1 MADVSVKMGV
11 SGISQFKQ
19 GMNEAQASVKTLD
32 AALKANE
39 KQFERSGNAEEHY
52 AAQTTLLNQKL
63 KQQKQIIENA
73 EKALKQM
80 EDNGVKQSSTA
91 YQNMQRKLIEA
102 TTAMM
107 DTQDQLDNLG
117 SKAAGTAEKTDQ
129 LASSLGG
136 LNKKVSLE
144 QVIGAVNSITD
155 GLERAAKKAVD
166 LGKELWNQIMD
177 SARRA
182 DDTATMSEMYGID
195 IDTFQRMQKLVAN
208 GMDTSVEAI
217 LTAQDKLKKGIGS
230 GNKQVMEYMQEL
242 GLMYE
247 TGKGSMTFITD
258 DAVEMFWQAG
268 KAIMAMGDAYDK
280 EAAAQ
285 AMFGRSWK
293 ELIPLFNTYDSL
305 EAYNEALAE
314 QTVNSEDTI
323 RDLAAL
329 NDAVGKLES
338 SWTTLKDE
346 VLGALAPALTK
357 GADAISG
364 LLDNLTKYLQT
375 EDGQKLLESMGKAVE
390 GLFKDISEIDPQ
402 EVVEGFTGVFNSI
415 IEGFKWLETN
425 SGTVVTALESIVIGW
440 GALKLTGGALE
451 IVKLIQGISG
461 LASGGAAAAAGE
473 AGAAAGAAWG
483 SSFASAVMAAAPWL
497 VGLYTLL
504 NPADTASND
513 WDVLFDEKSGKLTS
527 AGWQDWYNN
536 PENWADTLQEV
547 GDIFGDLARITSDEN
562 AINAMARYRMSGD
575 LDTLIREMESLGYIK
590 KLSDEELRKDTGVPE
605 TARVDENGYMYD
617 AAGNRI
623 GYQMPQSEGPTYRKN
638 RRTGEMEEIVP
649 PEMLDVGLPESGEVI
664 GLTEEQVAA
673 VERMWDAL
681 RTTGDFTDE
690 DWDAYEKAFEGQD
703 ELFKM
708 IDDAMDHLYQTNN
721 WDEEALAGLP
731 EDFFTIKAE
740 PELADDAQSSLQELL
755 NGLSLSAVVTL
766 KPSLSFGG
774 IDFFPHANG
783 LPMVPF
789 DGYPALL
796 HKGEQ
801 VVTARQVERESRNYS
816 SNLYVESMYMNN
828 GQDAE
833 GLAAAMAAAQRRT
846 SAGFGS

>member
-39 KQFERSGNAEEHY
+39 KQFARSGDAEAHY

-63 KQQKQIIENA
+63 KQQKEIITNA

-80 EDNGVKQSSTA
+80 ESNGVKQSSTA

-102 TTAMM
+102 TSAMM

-129 LASSLGG
+129 LATSLGG
-136 LNKKVSLE
+136 LNKKVSLD

-155 GLERAAKKAVD
+155 GLERAAKKAVQ
-166 LGKELWNQIMD
+166 LGKELWDTIMD

-182 DDTATMSEMYGID
+182 DDTATMAEMYGID
-195 IDTFQRMQKLVAN
+195 LDQFMRMQKLVAN
-208 GMDTSVEAI
+208 GMDTSVEAM
-217 LTAQDKLKKGIGS
+217 LSSQDKLKKGIGS
-230 GNKQVMEYMQEL
+230 GNKQVMEYMKEL
-242 GLMYE
+242 GLMFE

-258 DAVEMFWQAG
+258 DTVEMFWLAG
-268 KAIMAMGDAYDK
+268 KAIMAMGDAYDQ
-280 EAAAQ
+280 EAAAT
-285 AMFGRSWK
+285 ALFGRSWK
-293 ELIPLFNTYDSL
+293 ELRPLFDTYEDM
-305 EAYNEALAE
+305 EAYNAALE
-314 QTVNSEDTI
+314 QQTVNSEQTI

-329 NDAVGKLES
+329 NDAVSALES

-357 GADAISG
+357 GAEAISG

-415 IEGFKWLETN
+415 IEGFKWLEQN

-461 LASGGAAAAAGE
+461 LVGGGAASAAGQ

-504 NPADTASND
+504 NPAETASND
-513 WDVLFDEKSGKLTS
+513 WDVLFDEKTGKLTS

-547 GDIFGDLARITSDEN
+547 GDIFGDLGRITADEN

-590 KLSDEELRKDTGVPE
+590 KLSDEELRKDTWVPE
-605 TARVDENGYMYD
+605 TARIDENGYMYD
-617 AAGNRI
+617 AEGNQI
-623 GYQMPQSEGPTYRKN
+623 GYQMPKAEGPIYHRD
-638 RRTGEMEEIVP
+638 RRTGELTEIVQ

-664 GLTEEQVAA
+664 GLTEDQVAA
-673 VERMWDAL
+673 VERMWDAI

-690 DWDAYEKAFEGQD
+690 DWEAYESAFKGQE
-703 ELFKM
+703 ELFDL
-708 IDDAMDHLYQTNN
+708 IDEAMTDLYQRNN
-721 WDEEALAGLP
+721 WDDEALAGLP
-731 EDFFTIKAE
+731 EDFFKIQAE
-740 PELADDAQSSLQELL
+740 PELADDAQSTLQSKLD
-755 NGLSLSAVVTL
+755 GMRLSAVITL
-766 KPSLSFGG
+766 KPSLAFGG

-796 HKGEQ
+796 HKGEEI
-801 VVTARQVERESRNYS
+801 VTARQVERENRSYS

>member
-39 KQFERSGNAEEHY
+39 KQFARSGDAEAHY

-63 KQQKQIIENA
+63 KQQKEIIANA

-80 EDNGVKQSSTA
+80 ESNGVKQSSTA

-102 TTAMM
+102 TSAMM

-129 LASSLGG
+129 LATSLGG
-136 LNKKVSLE
+136 LNKKVSLD

-155 GLERAAKKAVD
+155 GLERAAKKAVQ
-166 LGKELWNQIMD
+166 LGKELWDTIMD

-182 DDTATMSEMYGID
+182 DDTATMAEMYGID
-195 IDTFQRMQKLVAN
+195 LDQFMRMQKLVAN
-208 GMDTSVEAI
+208 GMDTSVEAM
-217 LTAQDKLKKGIGS
+217 LSSQDKLKKGIGS
-230 GNKQVMEYMQEL
+230 GNKQVMEYMKEL
-242 GLMYE
+242 GLMFE

-258 DAVEMFWQAG
+258 DTVEMFWLAG
-268 KAIMAMGDAYDK
+268 KAIMAMGDAYDQ
-280 EAAAQ
+280 EAAAT
-285 AMFGRSWK
+285 ALFGRSWK
-293 ELIPLFNTYDSL
+293 ELRPLFDTYEDM
-305 EAYNEALAE
+305 EAYNAALE
-314 QTVNSEDTI
+314 NQTVNSEQTI

-329 NDAVGKLES
+329 NDAVSALES

-346 VLGALAPALTK
+346 VLGALAPELTK
-357 GADAISG
+357 GAEAISG

-375 EDGQKLLESMGKAVE
+375 EDGQQLLESMGKAVE

-415 IEGFKWLETN
+415 IEGFKWLEQN
-425 SGTVVTALESIVIGW
+425 SGTVVTALKSIVIGW

-451 IVKLIQGISG
+451 IAKLVQGISG
-461 LASGGAAAAAGE
+461 LAGGGAASAAGQ

-504 NPADTASND
+504 NPAETASND
-513 WDVLFDEKSGKLTS
+513 WDVLFDEKTGKLTS

-547 GDIFGDLARITSDEN
+547 GDIFGDLGRITADEN

-605 TARVDENGYMYD
+605 TAYTKEGPEGIIYQYD
-617 AAGNRI
+617 AEGNKI
-623 GYQMPQSEGPTYRKN
+623 GTTLPKSTGPSYDRN
-638 RRTGEMEEIVP
+638 GNII
-649 PEMLDVGLPESGEVI
+649 PEKYEYTFPESDEVVRM
-664 GLTEEQVAA
+664 TEKQAEA
-673 VERMWDAL
+673 VERFWDVWREKGA
-681 RTTGDFTDE
+681 GEGFTDE
-690 DWDAYEKAFEGQD
+690 DWEAYESAFKGQE
-703 ELFKM
+703 ELFDKVDQLM
-708 IDDAMDHLYQTNN
+708 SDFYQRHN
-721 WDEEALAGLP
+721 WDDEDLANLP
-731 EDFFTIKAE
+731 EDLFKIEAE
-740 PELADDAQSSLQELL
+740 PELADDAQSTLQSKLD
-755 NGLSLSAVVTL
+755 GMRLSAVITL
-766 KPSLSFGG
+766 KPSLALGG

-796 HKGEQ
+796 HKGEEI
-801 VVTARQVERESRNYS
+801 VTARQVERENRSYS